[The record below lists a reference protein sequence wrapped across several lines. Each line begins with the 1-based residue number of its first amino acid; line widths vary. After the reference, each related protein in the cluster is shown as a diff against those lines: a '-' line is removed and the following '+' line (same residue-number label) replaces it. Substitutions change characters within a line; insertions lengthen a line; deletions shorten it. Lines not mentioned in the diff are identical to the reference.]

1 MKNIIRI
8 ESISELHRRVGFSKP
23 KHPLISVIDLKK
35 IDSVISKNPEE
46 RSIELGFYSISL
58 KKITGKLKY
67 GRGYYDFEE
76 GSLVF
81 MAPNQVITYSPDLQ
95 IEEGWAL
102 YFHPDLIHSSS
113 LGKNISSYT
122 FFNYDLNEALHISED
137 EKSIINDCI
146 AKIEKEYSQNIDQH
160 TQGLIVSNLE
170 LLLNYCSR
178 FYGRQFYTR
187 EKVSNDVVQKFEKLL
202 KAYFSKDTL
211 IDVGLPDVKYFAAN
225 LSLSPNYLS
234 DLLNKYTGK
243 STQEHIHLQLIE
255 KAKVLL
261 WSTEKSIS
269 EIAFNL
275 GFEHPSHFNKLFKSK
290 TGTSPSGYRQ
300 LN

>member
-35 IDSVISKNPEE
+35 IDSVISKNLEE

-102 YFHPDLIHSSS
+102 YFHPDLINTSS
-113 LGKNISSYT
+113 LGQNINSYT

-137 EKSIINDCI
+137 EKLIINDCI

-202 KAYFSKDTL
+202 IAYFSKDTL
-211 IDVGLPDVKYFAAN
+211 IDVGLPNVKYFAEN
-225 LSLSPNYLS
+225 LCLSPNYLS

-243 STQEHIHLQLIE
+243 STQEHIHLQMVE
-255 KAKVLL
+255 RAKLL
-261 WSTEKSIS
+261 LGTEQTVS
-269 EIAFNL
+269 EIAFVL
-275 GFEHPSHFNKLFKSK
+275 GFEYPSHFTKIFKTK
-290 TGTSPSGYRQ
+290 TGISPSEYRQ